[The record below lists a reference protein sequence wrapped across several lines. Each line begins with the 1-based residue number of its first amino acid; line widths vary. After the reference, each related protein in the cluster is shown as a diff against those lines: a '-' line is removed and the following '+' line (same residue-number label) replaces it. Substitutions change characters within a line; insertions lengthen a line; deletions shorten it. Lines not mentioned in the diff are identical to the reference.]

1 MSPDLPSQAQPIRIL
16 VADDF
21 EPWRAWVRTVFS
33 ARDQFQ
39 IVGEVSNGLDAV
51 RKAHELKPELVLL
64 DINLPD
70 LDGLEVS
77 RRVLRTA
84 PKTKIVYVTTN
95 TDPELVEVAMSNGV
109 LGYVLK
115 HEAVNDLLRA
125 IQSAL
130 RGEKFISSQLRHY

>member
-1 MSPDLPSQAQPIRIL
+1 VSPDLPSQALPIRIL

-21 EPWRAWVRTVFS
+21 EPWRAWLRTIVS
-33 ARDQFQ
+33 PRDQFH
-39 IVGEVSNGLDAV
+39 IVGEVTNGLDAV
-51 RKAHELKPELVLL
+51 LKAHELRPELILL
-64 DINLPD
+64 DINLPS

-84 PKTKIVYVTTN
+84 PETKIIYVTTN

-115 HEAVNDLLRA
+115 NEAANDLLRA

-130 RGEKFISSQLRHY
+130 RGDKFISSQLRHY

>member
-1 MSPDLPSQAQPIRIL
+1 
-16 VADDF
+16 
-21 EPWRAWVRTVFS
+21 VRTS
-33 ARDQFQ
+33 LSTREQFQ
-39 IVGEVSNGLDAV
+39 IVGEVSNGLEAV
-51 RKAHELKPELVLL
+51 LKASELKPELILL

-70 LDGLEVS
+70 FDGLEVS

-84 PKTKIVYVTTN
+84 PETKIIYVTTN
-95 TDPELVEVAMSNGV
+95 TDPELVEVAKSNGV

-130 RGEKFISSQLRHY
+130 RGETFISSQLRHY